1 MSSTTPSDRGSPSSQ
16 TSSHTNGPHRVG
28 DIDGFITLL
37 RASCDDRSMNARLQE
52 LLSLSDAKRKAI
64 VHTWVSDM
72 MIQGAPRDFIAAIA
86 CLADDAVAEKAYE
99 VIFQCSRGKD

>member
-1 MSSTTPSDRGSPSSQ
+1 MSSSSAPQGSPSDN
-16 TSSHTNGPHRVG
+16 TNDRQRVG

-37 RASCDDRSMNARLQE
+37 RAACDDRSMNTRLQE
-52 LLSLSDAKRKAI
+52 LLALPDAKRKAI

-99 VIFQCSRGKD
+99 VIFQCSRNRD